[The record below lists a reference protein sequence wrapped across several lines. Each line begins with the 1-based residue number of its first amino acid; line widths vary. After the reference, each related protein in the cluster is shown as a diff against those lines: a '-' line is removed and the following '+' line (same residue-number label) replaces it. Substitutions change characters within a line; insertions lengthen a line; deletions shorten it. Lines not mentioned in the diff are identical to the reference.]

1 MPNDNFNCR
10 VVNLLTSKQFFAI
23 LTILLLIV
31 GVWPDK
37 ARADIERTSIQGIQ
51 YSSSP
56 SIDID
61 HRPDTEDILRTSFSK
76 IEYLTSQV
84 TGIGHGR
91 PGTEEFLNAEILV
104 KLKEDS
110 NIYGFSLVFSD
121 GRGHGT
127 NGAMFDT
134 LLAALVNDLR
144 VEILYYKK
152 DGAKQIVRV

>member
-1 MPNDNFNCR
+1 MKVKTVFTT
-10 VVNLLTSKQFFAI
+10 VLIF
-23 LTILLLIV
+23 LLITKL
-31 GVWPDK
+31 GVD
-37 ARADIERTSIQGIQ
+37 RVSADRVNTSIQKIQ
-51 YSSSP
+51 YP
-56 SIDID
+56 SDWAINLD
-61 HRPDTEDILRTSFSK
+61 RRTDTEDIVRAPFGK

-110 NIYGFSLVFSD
+110 NIYGFSLVYSD

-127 NGAMFDT
+127 TGAMFDT

-152 DGAKQIVRV
+152 DGAKQIVRVTVKK

>member
-1 MPNDNFNCR
+1 MQN
-10 VVNLLTSKQFFAI
+10 KFFVFLI
-23 LTILLLIV
+23 ILLLIT
-31 GVWPDK
+31 GLKTDK
-37 ARADIERTSIQGIQ
+37 TRADIVRNSTQKIQ

-61 HRPDTEDILRTSFSK
+61 HRPDTEDILRTPFTK

-104 KLKEDS
+104 KLKDDS

-121 GRGHGT
+121 TRGHGT
-127 NGAMFDT
+127 SRAMFDT
-134 LLAALVNDLR
+134 LLAALVNDLK

-152 DGAKQIVRV
+152 DGAKQIVRVTVKK